1 MSGAFVNDEDMER
14 LLGQLNDLLQ
24 EEKGLS
30 DWELDFLD
38 GPKGLTK
45 WNGNFSIKQS
55 QCLDKMYE
63 KFC

>member
-1 MSGAFVNDEDMER
+1 MSCAFVSDEEMER

-24 EEKGLS
+24 VEKGLS

-38 GPKGLTK
+38 GSRGLTK

-55 QCLDKMYE
+55 HRLDKIYR

>member
-14 LLGQLNDLLQ
+14 LSGQLNDLLQ
-24 EEKGLS
+24 VEKGLS

-45 WNGNFSIKQS
+45 WRGNFSVKQG
-55 QCLDKMYE
+55 QRLDKMYTE
-63 KFC
+63 FC